1 MVFSDLKFIYIFL
14 PVFFLL
20 YFLIPRRFSNLF
32 VFFASLVFYTLGTLD
47 RPLYALLF
55 LADIFVTFLAGLMI
69 QDHPR
74 HKRLLLVLAALYNFG
89 LLFAFKY
96 QGFICSGI
104 NSLLPENMQIPL
116 LNLVLPVGISFYT
129 FQAMSY
135 VADVY
140 RGNIRAERSF
150 VDYGAYI
157 SMFPQLVAGPIVTYP
172 DIRRELKRR
181 TFSLDNFSQGLK
193 LFAVGLGC
201 KVIIANNIG
210 GMWRDVTGIGF
221 DSLSTPY
228 AWLAAIAYSLQLYF
242 DFFGY
247 SLMAKGMGRMMGF
260 TIPDNFN
267 DPYISVSM
275 TEFWRRWHMTLSSW
289 FRDYVNIPLGGSRC
303 GRMRTFF
310 NLLVVWLLTG
320 LWHGADWNF
329 LIWGL
334 VIFVI
339 IAIEKLGLKNFLDK
353 HRIAG
358 HIYMLLLI
366 PLFWSIFAIT
376 DLSQLGGFF
385 SRLFPFG
392 AQPEFVVHL
401 DVAVFLKQYG
411 VLFLAGILLSTPLG
425 RKIYLRIKDNA
436 LGAVVLCA
444 IFALSVYFL
453 CIGLNDPFLY
463 FRF

>member
-14 PVFFLL
+14 PAFFLL

-55 LADIFVTFLAGLMI
+55 LADILVTFLAGLMI

-74 HKRLLLVLAALYNFG
+74 HKRLLLVLAAVYNFG

-193 LFAVGLGC
+193 LFVAGLGY

-242 DFFGY
+242 DFYGY

-289 FRDYVNIPLGGSRC
+289 FRDYVYIPLGAAAAGACAPSSTCLSC
-303 GRMRTFF
+303 GCLPGFGTGRTGTFSSG
-310 NLLVVWLLTG
+310 G
-320 LWHGADWNF
+320 L
-329 LIWGL
+329 
-334 VIFVI
+334 
-339 IAIEKLGLKNFLDK
+339 
-353 HRIAG
+353 
-358 HIYMLLLI
+358 
-366 PLFWSIFAIT
+366 
-376 DLSQLGGFF
+376 
-385 SRLFPFG
+385 
-392 AQPEFVVHL
+392 
-401 DVAVFLKQYG
+401 
-411 VLFLAGILLSTPLG
+411 
-425 RKIYLRIKDNA
+425 
-436 LGAVVLCA
+436 
-444 IFALSVYFL
+444 
-453 CIGLNDPFLY
+453 
-463 FRF
+463 

>member
-1 MVFSDLKFIYIFL
+1 MRTTRARSIVVYILAAVF
-14 PVFFLL
+14 V
-20 YFLIPRRFSNLF
+20 
-32 VFFASLVFYTLGTLD
+32 
-47 RPLYALLF
+47 
-55 LADIFVTFLAGLMI
+55 AGLG
-69 QDHPR
+69 
-74 HKRLLLVLAALYNFG
+74 Y
-89 LLFAFKY
+89 
-96 QGFICSGI
+96 
-104 NSLLPENMQIPL
+104 
-116 LNLVLPVGISFYT
+116 
-129 FQAMSY
+129 
-135 VADVY
+135 
-140 RGNIRAERSF
+140 
-150 VDYGAYI
+150 
-157 SMFPQLVAGPIVTYP
+157 
-172 DIRRELKRR
+172 
-181 TFSLDNFSQGLK
+181 
-193 LFAVGLGC
+193 

-242 DFFGY
+242 DFYGY

-289 FRDYVNIPLGGSRC
+289 FRDYVYIPLGGSRC

-353 HRIAG
+353 NRIAG